1 MWKIQDIVSGQKGF
15 QGFFKESA
23 WLSSGLAVG
32 SKRGIILVP
41 RWPRLRILRNVICTM
56 TISFSWF
63 SLANSNHRK
72 RS

>member
-41 RWPRLRILRNVICTM
+41 RWPRLRILM
-56 TISFSWF
+56 LYDDLF
-63 SLANSNHRK
+63 SLVFVGK
-72 RS
+72 L